1 MDPVLILFRI
11 VHVGAAMTWFG
22 GAIVSGFFLQPTV
35 DALGVAGQPFM
46 EHLMKRRRM
55 GIMFPI
61 VAALTILAGAG
72 LYWHDSSGLQLDWM
86 TSPSGLAFGI
96 GGLAAFVAFIGGGVL
111 IGPAIAEQT
120 TVRGELAR
128 TGADP
133 TPEQRARL
141 DRADG
146 KLKLASRIDLPLL
159 LFAGL
164 TMAVGRYL

>member
-1 MDPVLILFRI
+1 MDPVLILFRV

-22 GAIVSGFFLQPTV
+22 GAIVSSFFLQPTV
-35 DALGVAGQPFM
+35 EALGVAGQPFM

-61 VAALTILAGAG
+61 VGALTVLGGAA

-86 TSPSGLAFGI
+86 TSPTGLVFGI
-96 GGLAAFVAFIGGGVL
+96 GGLAAFAAFVGGGAL

-120 TVRGELAR
+120 SVRGELAQ
-128 TGADP
+128 TGVEP

-141 DRADG
+141 NRADG

-164 TMAVGRYL
+164 TMAVARYL